1 MKNVVK
7 LALGVIFLLSTA
19 FGSFAQVK
27 IGFIDSK
34 KLLAQM
40 PAMDSANKKM
50 EKEQATLKDQL
61 DVLQVELNNK
71 YKAYQDNDQLE
82 KGNSAKWTDLI
93 KADKENELRSLNER
107 VQTFQNNAQ
116 SSLQQKQTELFE
128 PILKKVDNA
137 IKKISASGGF
147 TLVVDPN
154 ATLYVSPSQCTD
166 ITDLVKKELG
176 LIK

>member
-1 MKNVVK
+1 MKNVLK

-34 KLLAQM
+34 KLLAQI

-50 EKEQATLKDQL
+50 EKEQSILKDQF
-61 DVLQVELNNK
+61 DVIQVEFNNK

-93 KADKENELRSLNER
+93 KADKENELRSLQDRMQKFQDN
-107 VQTFQNNAQ
+107 VQPT
-116 SSLQQKQTELFE
+116 LQQKQSELIE
-128 PILKKVDNA
+128 PILKKVDAA
-137 IKKISASGGF
+137 IKKVGAAGGY
-147 TLVVDPN
+147 TLVIDPN
-154 ATLYVSPSQCTD
+154 STLYVSPGQCTD